1 MAIFSRAMRKWAQR
15 KLKDTWYRGYAAGY
29 MSGHFD
35 ATEYLAERVIAE
47 VHQDAVLSMTA
58 DLDTLERIVEI
69 IEAVR
74 DNGETQND

>member
-1 MAIFSRAMRKWAQR
+1 MFRSSMRKWAKR
-15 KLKDTWYRGYAAGY
+15 KLKDIWYRGYAAGY
-29 MSGHFD
+29 MAGHFD

-74 DNGETQND
+74 DSGKTQDD

>member
-1 MAIFSRAMRKWAQR
+1 MTMFSRAMRKWARR

-29 MSGHFD
+29 KDGHKTGIDYFTD
-35 ATEYLAERVIAE
+35 RVIQE
-47 VHQDAVLSMTA
+47 MHQDAVLSMTA
-58 DLDTLERIVEI
+58 DIDTLERIVEV